1 MSRSLVPKMRG
12 VEAYLSDTSKID
24 QLESIALNTPPQY
37 IDPKLLV
44 RSPYQPRTSFVQNE
58 MDELEA
64 SIAAAGGVKVP
75 LIVRPGINEIIA
87 GERRSIISIKRG
99 DLLVPVFWH
108 TCSDEEAAELAGF
121 ENVKRAD
128 LNAIDE
134 TNLVINMVKM
144 RLKLIDRQT
153 AIDLIQRVNYQIRT
167 NNSHSRNNAWRVPR
181 PDVVTLDKS
190 IIESESHHNVVT
202 SDEMLRESESHHNVV
217 TLEEVTIVEKTIA
230 DFTKGS
236 LSLLSFCSHKL
247 KLLNLP
253 TEVVEAIRTNQI
265 EYTKAAEIAKI
276 EDEGARKELL
286 DRAVEFGL
294 SVSKVKE
301 EVAKIKPPPAKKPP
315 KQLES
320 LAMDDP
326 IIVSKEDSPPITEYL
341 GEQIPNVQLGQPQP
355 DLTVESNQENIDDS
369 IQEIAET
376 IRFKISNDAYTL
388 ETKQEIKELLDRVV
402 KLLN

>member
-37 IDPKLLV
+37 IDPRLLIP
-44 RSPYQPRTSFVQNE
+44 SPYQPRTSFLQHE

-87 GERRSIISIKRG
+87 GERRSIIAISRG

-108 TCSDEEAAELAGF
+108 TCSDEEAASLAGF

-153 AIDLIQRVNYQIRT
+153 AIDLIQRVNYQRRT
-167 NNSHSRNNAWRVPR
+167 NSPNSHNNAGRVPR
-181 PDVVTLDKS
+181 HTVVTS
-190 IIESESHHNVVT
+190 EESVIESESRN
-202 SDEMLRESESHHNVV
+202 NVV
-217 TLEEVTIVEKTIA
+217 TLEQVGIVEKTIA

-276 EDEGARKELL
+276 EDQAVRNELL

-294 SVSKVKE
+294 SVTQVKE
-301 EVAKIKPPPAKKPP
+301 EVAKSKPSKAKK
-315 KQLES
+315 L
-320 LAMDDP
+320 P
-326 IIVSKEDSPPITEYL
+326 IKCHS
-341 GEQIPNVQLGQPQP
+341 G
-355 DLTVESNQENIDDS
+355 
-369 IQEIAET
+369 
-376 IRFKISNDAYTL
+376 
-388 ETKQEIKELLDRVV
+388 
-402 KLLN
+402 

>member
-1 MSRSLVPKMRG
+1 MSRSSVPKMRG

-37 IDPKLLV
+37 IDPRLLI
-44 RSPYQPRTSFVQNE
+44 RSPYQPRTSFLQQE
-58 MDELEA
+58 MDELER

-87 GERRSIISIKRG
+87 GERRSIIAISRG

-167 NNSHSRNNAWRVPR
+167 NNSNSRN
-181 PDVVTLDKS
+181 
-190 IIESESHHNVVT
+190 NVVT
-202 SDEMLRESESHHNVV
+202 SDQHVIESESRNNVV
-217 TLEEVTIVEKTIA
+217 TLEQVSIVEKTIA

-253 TEVVEAIRTNQI
+253 TEVVEAIGTNRI
-265 EYTKAAEIAKI
+265 EYTKGAEIAKI
-276 EDEGARKELL
+276 EDRATRNELL
-286 DRAVEFGL
+286 DRAVEEGL
-294 SVSKVKE
+294 SVAQVKE
-301 EVAKIKPPPAKKPP
+301 EVAKIKPPKARKAP
-315 KQLES
+315 KQSESWAVDDLIIDLEG
-320 LAMDDP
+320 
-326 IIVSKEDSPPITEYL
+326 DSPSIAEPL
-341 GEQIPNVQLGQPQP
+341 AEQISNAQLGQSQP
-355 DLTVESNQENIDDS
+355 DLTVKASQIAETTPTEIDDS
-369 IQEIAET
+369 IQEITEA
-376 IRFKISNDAYTL
+376 IRFKISNDVYSLA
-388 ETKQEIKELLDRVV
+388 TKQEIKGLLDRVM
-402 KLLN
+402 KLLK

>member
-1 MSRSLVPKMRG
+1 MSRSLVTKMRG

-44 RSPYQPRTSFVQNE
+44 RSPYQPRTSFLQHE

-75 LIVRPGINEIIA
+75 PIVRPGINEIIA
-87 GERRSIISIKRG
+87 GERRSIIAISRG

-153 AIDLIQRVNYQIRT
+153 AIDLIQSVNYQKRT
-167 NNSHSRNNAWRVPR
+167 NHFDSRN
-181 PDVVTLDKS
+181 
-190 IIESESHHNVVT
+190 
-202 SDEMLRESESHHNVV
+202 NVV
-217 TLEEVTIVEKTIA
+217 TLEQVAIVEKTIA

-253 TEVVEAIRTNQI
+253 IEVVEAIRTNQI

-276 EDEGARKELL
+276 EDEAARCELL

-294 SVSKVKE
+294 SIAQVKE
-301 EVAKIKPPPAKKPP
+301 EVGKTKPP
-315 KQLES
+315 KAPKAAKTPKQ
-320 LAMDDP
+320 
-326 IIVSKEDSPPITEYL
+326 
-341 GEQIPNVQLGQPQP
+341 
-355 DLTVESNQENIDDS
+355 VESGVD
-369 IQEIAET
+369 
-376 IRFKISNDAYTL
+376 
-388 ETKQEIKELLDRVV
+388 ELLGIESD
-402 KLLN
+402 